1 MNLNAM
7 TKTVGTTG
15 NAQRTGVGVSP
26 VRVQGFPKIT
36 SEPRAEKFPYY
47 IRKGKPR
54 RMSLR
59 YRERI

>member
-1 MNLNAM
+1 ME
-7 TKTVGTTG
+7 TVTAVESG
-15 NAQRTGVGVSP
+15 QRTGEGVSP
-26 VRVQGFPKIT
+26 VKVQDFSKIT
-36 SEPRAEKFPYY
+36 SEPRAEKFLYY